1 MVKKKVAKVS
11 VSKAS
16 SFTKKP
22 SNNKK
27 IDLDSLDESF
37 SELHRTKMSKSAAE
51 AKKAAK
57 IVAVKAK
64 VVVPSKE
71 TVTKTSDDLA
81 QLLKD
86 F

>member
-1 MVKKKVAKVS
+1 MIKKKVVKAS
-11 VSKAS
+11 VSKAPS
-16 SFTKKP
+16 STKAR

-27 IDLDSLDESF
+27 IDLDSLDASF
-37 SELHRTKMSKSAAE
+37 SELHRTKMTKSAAE

-57 IVAVKAK
+57 IVTVQAK
-64 VVVPSKE
+64 VVVPSRE